1 LQDWLSSWT
10 AEGGIVPGAGGK
22 GGKGGRGGGG
32 GGGDTRKKAVL
43 ISGPPG
49 IGKTTTVHM
58 VCAKMG
64 VRVVGAI
71 HPPIRSDPPIALL
84 VLAAI
89 NSTSTSACRR
99 AQRFGRSLQGRFGCR
114 GESARS
120 ALAAQ
125 RHP

>member
-1 LQDWLSSWT
+1 M
-10 AEGGIVPGAGGK
+10 PGAGGK
-22 GGKGGRGGGG
+22 GGKGGRGGG

-71 HPPIRSDPPIALL
+71 HPPIRSDPPIVLL

-89 NSTSTSACRR
+89 VCPPLLVAERNASDVRSKGALDAEASPPARR
-99 AQRFGRSLQGRFGCR
+99 
-114 GESARS
+114 
-120 ALAAQ
+120 
-125 RHP
+125 